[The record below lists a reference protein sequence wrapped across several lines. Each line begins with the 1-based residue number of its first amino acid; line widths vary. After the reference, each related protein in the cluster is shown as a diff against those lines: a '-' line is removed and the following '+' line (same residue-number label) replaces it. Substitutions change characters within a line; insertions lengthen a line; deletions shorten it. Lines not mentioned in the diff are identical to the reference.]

1 MYEIVSEVIYFL
13 AIELTIISRFRS
25 QQVSI

>member
-13 AIELTIISRFRS
+13 AIELTIISRFHS